1 MTPTPTPKKPEKP
14 RIFSVIRKESNHC
27 VFNDVLVGNKENQ
40 LAVFSSESTT
50 CKKLNRFQLK
60 TNNLLSW
67 YIFSDPF
74 TMDYRLRQNWR
85 NNKVQMN
92 KEFSF
97 SIMKIVVTDEFEDT
111 YIFFNFHSSFADVE

>member
-1 MTPTPTPKKPEKP
+1 
-14 RIFSVIRKESNHC
+14 
-27 VFNDVLVGNKENQ
+27 VFNDALVRNKENQ
-40 LAVFSSESTT
+40 LGVFSSGSTT

-67 YIFSDPF
+67 FIFSDSL

>member
-1 MTPTPTPKKPEKP
+1 
-14 RIFSVIRKESNHC
+14 
-27 VFNDVLVGNKENQ
+27 
-40 LAVFSSESTT
+40 
-50 CKKLNRFQLK
+50 
-60 TNNLLSW
+60 
-67 YIFSDPF
+67 
-74 TMDYRLRQNWR
+74 MDYRLRQNWR